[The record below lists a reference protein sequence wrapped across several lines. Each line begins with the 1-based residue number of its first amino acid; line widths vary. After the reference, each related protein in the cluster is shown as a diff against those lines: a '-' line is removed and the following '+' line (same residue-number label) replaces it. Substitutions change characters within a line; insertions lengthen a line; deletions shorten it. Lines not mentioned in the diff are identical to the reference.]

1 MRNTGEQMI
10 NNIRDIVR
18 RFLMKEKIKD
28 LKRKQK
34 DMELRYAIRQ
44 AKEHQAEL
52 EKRFN
57 HNHDPKNGRFTSGL
71 TSSGGGDTIPV
82 RDCAKIRQ
90 LTEIDDT
97 AAHILVKGFGEPELT
112 EHWEGSPRANSH
124 KDQYK
129 GMTKE
134 QYAQRAK
141 ELAEMPV
148 GGNIR
153 GFAVLNQNIIVR
165 YDVKTNDFVKA
176 HIHQGVITMFKP
188 TNKIA
193 YFSSRFKDEM
203 NSRPRKKKRK

>member
-1 MRNTGEQMI
+1 MKADI
-10 NNIRDIVR
+10 KDIVR

-28 LKRKQK
+28 LKRKQR

-44 AKEHQAEL
+44 AKERQAEL

-57 HNHDPKNGRFTSGL
+57 HNHDPKNGRFTSGDGSVL
-71 TSSGGGDTIPV
+71 TSGGGGGTIPV

-97 AAHILVKGFGEPELT
+97 AAHILVKGFVEPDLT
-112 EHWEGSPRANSH
+112 NHWEGSDHAHSH

-134 QYAQRAK
+134 QYAQRAQ

-153 GFAVLNQNIIVR
+153 GFAILNQNVIVR
-165 YDVKTNDFVKA
+165 YDVKNNDFVMA

-188 TNKIA
+188 DRKA
-193 YFSSRFKDEM
+193 DYFSGEYRKEM
-203 NSRPRKKKRK
+203 KNRPSKKKRK